1 MKFCIAGSYRFKCGG
16 YFYKKEGNL
25 MKLGITLKT
34 ILSAL
39 GAFVGYVWGGWTM
52 SLQVLTA
59 LIVLDYLL
67 GVIGGYI
74 QGKLSSSVGFKGIAK
89 KVAVFLFI
97 AVAHFVDKAIGHGSM
112 VQDAVTFFYIG
123 NELLSIVENGGIIG
137 IPVPNAL
144 KNAIEVL
151 KAKNGGN
158 NNKGE

>member
-1 MKFCIAGSYRFKCGG
+1 MATLVKGG
-16 YFYKKEGNL
+16 L
-25 MKLGITLKT
+25 KLKSSTLAVTFKT

-59 LIVLDYLL
+59 LIVLDYVL
-67 GVIGGYI
+67 GVIGGYV

-89 KVAVFLFI
+89 KVAIFLFI
-97 AVAHFVDKAIGHGSM
+97 AVAHFVDMAIGNGSI

-123 NELLSIVENGGIIG
+123 NELLSIVENGGKVG

-144 KNAIEVL
+144 KNAIELL
-151 KAKNGGN
+151 KEKNDGTD
-158 NNKGE
+158 NKK